1 MISMQRRISS
11 AQSTIVVSLL
21 ILGAM
26 ALAVYFGFIH
36 PHAPM
41 AGMTEY
47 LPAVT
52 LGTVVVGGLID
63 GINPCAFTVLIL
75 FVTAMLA
82 TLQVSAASDTPALA
96 CGRKSSRASFRIVI
110 GILVA
115 KFVSGSPQMTM
126 RKRSN
131 ASGFPPRDDL
141 RGASINAARAR
152 IIGLGSIYI
161 AAVFLTYLA
170 LGVGLLATS
179 ALFSRFHAPARI
191 GALLAIGM
199 GLWMLKDFF
208 LPDVGPRLAAP
219 KIVGQWTADAAR
231 KATIPAL
238 IVGGFLIGLCTV
250 PCSGAV
256 YLAVLSL
263 LSAQSSAFVG
273 FAYLVLYNLMFI
285 LPLVALLIAA
295 SARPTL
301 NRLAHWNLHHKEWV
315 RLALGSG
322 VVLMGLLIL
331 ATV

>member
-1 MISMQRRISS
+1 MISTQRKSS
-11 AQSTIVVSLL
+11 SVQNIIIVSLL

-52 LGTVVVGGLID
+52 LGAVVVGGLID

-75 FVTAMLA
+75 FITAMLA
-82 TLQVSAASDTPALA
+82 TLQVSSAA
-96 CGRKSSRASFRIVI
+96 
-110 GILVA
+110 
-115 KFVSGSPQMTM
+115 
-126 RKRSN
+126 
-131 ASGFPPRDDL
+131 DL
-141 RGASINAARAR
+141 NTARAR
-152 IIGLGSIYI
+152 IVGLGSIYI
-161 AAVFLTYLA
+161 AAVFLTYLG

-179 ALFSRFHAPARI
+179 ALFSRFHAPARV
-191 GALLAIGM
+191 GAILAIGM

-219 KIVGQWTADAAR
+219 KIVGQWTVDAAR

-250 PCSGAV
+250 PCSGAI
-256 YLAVLSL
+256 YLAVLAL
-263 LSAQSSAFVG
+263 LSAQSSTFVG

-315 RLALGSG
+315 RLALGTG
-322 VVLMGLLIL
+322 VVLMGILIL

>member
-1 MISMQRRISS
+1 MASSSCRRVDVIASKKSS
-11 AQSTIVVSLL
+11 SVQSIVLVSALV
-21 ILGAM
+21 LGVL

-52 LGTVVVGGLID
+52 FSAVVVGGLID

-82 TLQVSAASDTPALA
+82 TLQVSAASD
-96 CGRKSSRASFRIVI
+96 
-110 GILVA
+110 
-115 KFVSGSPQMTM
+115 
-126 RKRSN
+126 
-131 ASGFPPRDDL
+131 
-141 RGASINAARAR
+141 INAARAR

-191 GALLAIGM
+191 GALLAMGM

-219 KIVGQWTADAAR
+219 KMIGQWTADAAR

-263 LSAQSSAFVG
+263 LSVQSSAFVG

-295 SARPTL
+295 SARTI
-301 NRLAHWNLHHKEWV
+301 K
-315 RLALGSG
+315 SC
-322 VVLMGLLIL
+322 
-331 ATV
+331 

>member
-1 MISMQRRISS
+1 MVAKAKRRSSVQSIVIIS
-11 AQSTIVVSLL
+11 AL
-21 ILGAM
+21 ILVVM
-26 ALAVYFGFIH
+26 ALSVYFGFIH

-52 LGTVVVGGLID
+52 LGTVIVGGLID

-82 TLQVSAASDTPALA
+82 TLQASTASD
-96 CGRKSSRASFRIVI
+96 I
-110 GILVA
+110 G
-115 KFVSGSPQMTM
+115 
-126 RKRSN
+126 
-131 ASGFPPRDDL
+131 
-141 RGASINAARAR
+141 AARAR
-152 IIGLGSIYI
+152 IVGLGSIYI
-161 AAVFLTYLA
+161 AAVFLTYLG

-179 ALFSRFHAPARI
+179 ALFSRFHVPARV

-219 KIVGQWTADAAR
+219 KIVGQWIVEAGR
-231 KATIPAL
+231 KMTIPAL

-263 LSAQSSAFVG
+263 LSMQASALVG

-301 NRLAHWNLHHKEWV
+301 NKLAHWNLHHKEWV
-315 RLALGSG
+315 RLALGAG
-322 VVLMGLLIL
+322 VTVMGILIL

>member
-1 MISMQRRISS
+1 VCSS
-11 AQSTIVVSLL
+11 DL
-21 ILGAM
+21 
-26 ALAVYFGFIH
+26 
-36 PHAPM
+36 
-41 AGMTEY
+41 
-47 LPAVT
+47 
-52 LGTVVVGGLID
+52 
-63 GINPCAFTVLIL
+63 TVLIL

-82 TLQVSAASDTPALA
+82 TLQAST
-96 CGRKSSRASFRIVI
+96 SSDI
-110 GILVA
+110 G
-115 KFVSGSPQMTM
+115 
-126 RKRSN
+126 
-131 ASGFPPRDDL
+131 
-141 RGASINAARAR
+141 AARAR

-161 AAVFLTYLA
+161 ASVFLTYLA

-179 ALFSRFHAPARI
+179 ALFSRWHAPARI
-191 GALLAIGM
+191 GALLAMAM

-219 KIVGQWTADAAR
+219 KIVGQWTVDAAR

-238 IVGGFLIGLCTV
+238 VVGGFLIGLCTV

-263 LSAQSSAFVG
+263 MSMQSSALVG

-301 NRLAHWNLHHKEWV
+301 NKLAHWNLRHKEWV
-315 RLALGSG
+315 RLTLGSG
-322 VVLMGLLIL
+322 VVVMSLTIL

>member
-1 MISMQRRISS
+1 MVIARTKSHSS
-11 AQSTIVVSLL
+11 IQSIVVVSAL
-21 ILGAM
+21 ILAAM

-36 PHAPM
+36 PHAPL

-47 LPAVT
+47 LPTVT
-52 LGTVVVGGLID
+52 FGTVIVGGLID

-82 TLQVSAASDTPALA
+82 TLQVSTSADIT
-96 CGRKSSRASFRIVI
+96 K
-110 GILVA
+110 
-115 KFVSGSPQMTM
+115 
-126 RKRSN
+126 
-131 ASGFPPRDDL
+131 
-141 RGASINAARAR
+141 ARTR
-152 IIGLGSIYI
+152 IIGMGSIYI
-161 AAVFLTYLA
+161 AAVFLTYLG

-219 KIVGQWTADAAR
+219 KMVGQWTVDAAR
-231 KATIPAL
+231 KMTIPAL

-263 LSAQSSAFVG
+263 LSMQSSALVG
-273 FAYLVLYNLMFI
+273 FAYLALYNLMFI

-301 NRLAHWNLHHKEWV
+301 NALAHWNLHHKEWV
-315 RLALGSG
+315 RLALGAG
-322 VVLMGLLIL
+322 VTVMGVLIL

>member
-1 MISMQRRISS
+1 MSS
-11 AQSTIVVSLL
+11 PTTKSQPLAVHPRNIVLVAIILL
-21 ILGAM
+21 ASM

-41 AGMTEY
+41 AGMSEY
-47 LPAVT
+47 LPTVT

-63 GINPCAFTVLIL
+63 GINPCAFTVLLL

-82 TLQVSAASDTPALA
+82 TVQATSAAD
-96 CGRKSSRASFRIVI
+96 
-110 GILVA
+110 
-115 KFVSGSPQMTM
+115 
-126 RKRSN
+126 
-131 ASGFPPRDDL
+131 
-141 RGASINAARAR
+141 INAARAR
-152 IIGLGSIYI
+152 IVGMGSIYI

-179 ALFSRFHAPARI
+179 AIFSRFHAPARI
-191 GALLAIGM
+191 GALLAVGM
-199 GLWMLKDFF
+199 GLWMLKDVF
-208 LPDVGPRLAAP
+208 LPGVGPRLAAP
-219 KIVGQWTADAAR
+219 KVVGQWTIESAR

-263 LSAQSSAFVG
+263 LSLQSSAFVG

-285 LPLVALLIAA
+285 LPLVALLIVA

-301 NRLAHWNLHHKEWV
+301 NRLAHWNLHHKESV
-315 RLALGSG
+315 RFALGAS
-322 VVLMGLLIL
+322 VVVMGLLIL